1 MTTEIN
7 KQVMQRFVKFI
18 NTASTE
24 LAEELISPKA
34 MFYIP
39 GRPGPMIGPG
49 GYLEII
55 QMMRGGFPDIQWT
68 LDDLVA
74 EGDKIAARFTM
85 QGTHNGPFFGVLP
98 TGKPIKVQAFN
109 FYQLLNGKIIEEH
122 GHPDLMGIMQQIG
135 AIPSN

>member
-1 MTTEIN
+1 
-7 KQVMQRFVKFI
+7 MQRFVKFI
-18 NTASTE
+18 NTASTD
-24 LAEELISPKA
+24 LAEELISPQA
-34 MFYIP
+34 IFYVP
-39 GRPGPMIGPG
+39 GRTEPMTGPG

-55 QMMRGGFPDIQWT
+55 QMMRDGFPDIQWT

-85 QGTHNGPFFGVLP
+85 QGTHNGPFLGVLP

-109 FYQLLNGKIIEEH
+109 FYRLLNAKIIEEY
-122 GHPDLMGIMQQIG
+122 GHPDLLGIMQQIG